1 VTSETAE
8 ALWQERTQYFFKPAA
23 GFGSR
28 AAYRCEKLTRRV
40 WPEVLTGDYIAQ
52 TCVLPTVRA
61 VTVGDERLSLKY
73 DVRIYTDGG
82 GRRF

>member
-8 ALWQERTQYFFKPAA
+8 ALWQERKQYFFKPAA

-52 TCVLPTVRA
+52 T
-61 VTVGDERLSLKY
+61 
-73 DVRIYTDGG
+73 
-82 GRRF
+82 